1 MQLSDDQQQALDMVL
16 TWFSGKTKT
25 YEPFVLTGGA
35 GTGKSTIV
43 SAILDAL
50 PLQKTDIL
58 MLAPTGTAVKNVQ
71 LKTPGYPAQTISSF
85 IEKPYTV
92 IDLIDNA
99 TGEKVKTL
107 RSKKDVGQ
115 VDISLADSPFN
126 PDDYGYI
133 KSLTSTVRQKGLR
146 VDVNVGF
153 KFRDDIETGFKLLII
168 DEWGMVSQEKADVL
182 RQLGVPFLALGD
194 PYQLKP
200 VGAVQNSLITDTSRT
215 GYYHELTTTHRQAG
229 DNPVLAVAT
238 SARQQKNWRQTARQV
253 AGSNVATIDISKL
266 SKDRLANLIA
276 RADVV
281 LSASNASVRQYNAL
295 GHQHVYDVDNDTVG
309 LGEKILFTMNT
320 HTKDQSGAPLFTN
333 GTLGT
338 INKIYQEYPEFGL
351 AHVQVLVDG
360 QTTDIIINTLSLTDS
375 RVSKSTLNKSH
386 SKAVQDILAK
396 RAYLEVQSLGGELD
410 EIVYVAYG
418 YAMTVHKSQ
427 GKEWANVVFDTDVPA
442 RMRSNEAPLIYTGI
456 TRAKENIIFI

>member
-1 MQLSDDQQQALDMVL
+1 MKLSDDQQQALDMVL
-16 TWFSGKTKT
+16 AWFNSPAKTT
-25 YEPFVLTGGA
+25 EPFILTGGA

-50 PLQKTDIL
+50 PLAKTDIL

-99 TGEKVKTL
+99 SGEKVKTL
-107 RSKKDVGQ
+107 RNKKDVSQ
-115 VDISLADSPFN
+115 VAIQLADTPFD

-133 KSLTSTVRQKGLR
+133 TALTSTVRQKGLR

-153 KFRDDIETGFKLLII
+153 KFRDDIDTAFKLLII

-200 VGAVQNSLITDTSRT
+200 VGATQNALITDTSRT

-229 DNPVLAVAT
+229 DNPILAVAT
-238 SARQQKNWRQTARQV
+238 SARQNKNWRQTARQV
-253 AGSNVATIDISKL
+253 AGSNVATLNIAKL
-266 SKDRLANLIA
+266 TKTRLADLIA

-309 LGEKILFTMNT
+309 INEKILFTMNT
-320 HTKDQSGAPLFTN
+320 HAKDQSGAPLFTN

-351 AHVQVLVDG
+351 AHVQVLVDS
-360 QTTDIIINTLSLTDS
+360 QTTDVIINTLNLTDS
-375 RVSKSTLNKSH
+375 RVSKSALNKSH
-386 SKAVQDILAK
+386 SQSVQNILAK
-396 RAYLEVQSLGGELD
+396 RAYIEVASLGGELD

-427 GKEWANVVFDTDVPA
+427 GKEWANVVFDADVPT
-442 RMRSNEAPLIYTGI
+442 RMRSHEAPLIYTGI

>member
-1 MQLSDDQQQALDMVL
+1 MKLSDDQQQALDMVL
-16 TWFSGKTKT
+16 AWFDSAKK
-25 YEPFVLTGGA
+25 YSEPFVLTGGA

-50 PLQKTDIL
+50 PLEKTDIL

-99 TGEKVKTL
+99 SGEKVSTL
-107 RSKKDVGQ
+107 RNKKDMRAY
-115 VDISLADSPFN
+115 DLDLAELPFN
-126 PDDYGYI
+126 PDDYSYV
-133 KSLTSTVRQKGLR
+133 KALTDTVRRKGLR

-153 KFRDDIETGFKLLII
+153 TYRDDINTAFKLLII
-168 DEWGMVSQEKADVL
+168 DEWGMVSEDNARVL
-182 RQLGVPFLALGD
+182 REIGVPFLALGD

-215 GYYHELTTTHRQAG
+215 SYYHELTTTHRQAG
-229 DNPVLAVAT
+229 DNPILTVAT
-238 SARQQKNWRQTARQV
+238 SARKNQNWRRVAKQV
-253 AGSNVATIDISKL
+253 SGSNVAVINMARMTKTALAKL
-266 SKDRLANLIA
+266 VS

-281 LSASNASVRQYNAL
+281 LSASNANVRQYNAM
-295 GHQHVYDVDNDTVG
+295 GHAQSFPELDTSIG
-309 LGEKILFTMNT
+309 AGEKILFTMNT
-320 HTKDQSGAPLFTN
+320 RAKDQSGAPLFTN
-333 GTLGT
+333 GTLGVVT
-338 INKIYQEYPEFGL
+338 QVYQDMPDLGL
-351 AHVQVLVDG
+351 AHVQVSVDG
-360 QTTDIIINTLSLTDS
+360 QTTDVIINTLNLTDS
-375 RVSKSTLNKSH
+375 RVSKSALNKSH
-386 SKAVQDILAK
+386 SKSVQEILER
-396 RAYLEVQSLGGELD
+396 RAYIEIASLGGDLD

-427 GKEWANVVFDTDVPA
+427 GKEWANVLFDADVPT

-456 TRAKENIIFI
+456 TRAKENLIFI